1 MQLAPSNIWTH
12 DLLIASQTLYPLR
25 HRATINIIANGGC
38 DQQLSDDNQKFMT
51 LSGEL
56 SWQHVRRSAVSDI
69 WFVPTKI

>member
-1 MQLAPSNIWTH
+1 
-12 DLLIASQTLYPLR
+12 LR